1 MHRLRGR
8 VLTLLAV
15 SAAGA
20 AAYLA
25 VHSGLNAGATGRTSK
40 SAATRP
46 HTTSFG
52 PSKVLV
58 TGRPSGVVC
67 YLVIEPSGSSH
78 GCRPPVKATEIAYTV
93 SPHAIGGV
101 AGSDVTA
108 VIVKLTRRGTK
119 WATLR
124 DGTFY
129 ADVPIPYRVRA
140 VVKVLRGGARER
152 FDVKQSR

>member
-1 MHRLRGR
+1 

-15 SAAGA
+15 SAAAA

-25 VHSGLNAGATGRTSK
+25 VHSGLNAGATGRTARA
-40 SAATRP
+40 AATKP

-58 TGRPSGVVC
+58 TGLPSGVVC
-67 YLVIEPSGSSH
+67 YRVIEPSGSSH
-78 GCRPPVKATEIAYTV
+78 GCRKPVKASEMAYTV

-101 AGSDVTA
+101 VGSDVRA

-119 WATLR
+119 WATIR

-140 VVKVLRGGARER
+140 VIKVLRGGTRER
-152 FDVKQSR
+152 FDVKPTR

>member
-1 MHRLRGR
+1 MHRMRGR

-25 VHSGLNAGATGRTSK
+25 VHSGLNAGATGGPAK
-40 SAATRP
+40 AAATKS
-46 HTTSFG
+46 HTTTFG
-52 PSKVLV
+52 SSSVVV
-58 TGRPSGVVC
+58 TATSSGVVC
-67 YLVIEPSGSSH
+67 YRVIERTGSSH
-78 GCRPPVKATEIAYTV
+78 GCRKPVKASEIAYTV

-119 WATLR
+119 WTTIR

-129 ADVPIPYRVRA
+129 ADVPVPYRVRA
-140 VVKVLRGGARER
+140 VIKVLRGGTRER
-152 FDVKQSR
+152 FDVKQTR